1 MRTIPGW
8 VKPSRRHGSI
18 TSSGYL
24 RALDGKGVAV
34 AAPNR
39 EWYRRLEMAEVLAFV
54 TDRRREDLTLDFK
67 VGAGNFAH
75 FSAEPVAGSRT
86 PGTRGRSKEALGSI
100 TIGMSLNRQVLLAR
114 SVATMLPRPGST
126 RGTPGDWR
134 GRPHG
139 WNVMTDKD
147 LAPEVLPVD
156 LPEVWVETRRSTPA
170 GIRALL
176 STCNP
181 VRLTP

>member
-1 MRTIPGW
+1 MDGVSGNRDSATAWHAMRTIPGW

-67 VGAGNFAH
+67 VVAGNFAH

-126 RGTPGDWR
+126 RGDSRRLEGTTAWLERDDRQRLSARSP
-134 GRPHG
+134 
-139 WNVMTDKD
+139 
-147 LAPEVLPVD
+147 LP
-156 LPEVWVETRRSTPA
+156 S
-170 GIRALL
+170 
-176 STCNP
+176 
-181 VRLTP
+181 LT